1 LFFFSVSCL
10 VLGLTRIILCN
21 WSDWIQNG
29 VFFYVIWFFMAEDS
43 LFLSLKWMGSYETN
57 LFL

>member
-29 VFFYVIWFFMAEDS
+29 VFFLM
-43 LFLSLKWMGSYETN
+43 
-57 LFL
+57 